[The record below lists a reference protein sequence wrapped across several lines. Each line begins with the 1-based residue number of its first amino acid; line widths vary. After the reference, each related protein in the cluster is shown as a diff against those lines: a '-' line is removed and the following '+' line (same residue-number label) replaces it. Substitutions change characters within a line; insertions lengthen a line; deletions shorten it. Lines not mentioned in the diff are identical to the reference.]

1 MNSRVKIACGL
12 DVHRSKI
19 VGSIVTSVGT
29 HETRTFTTNIDDT
42 LALKEWILTHDCERV
57 AMEAT
62 GIYWYPV
69 YNLLEEH
76 VTVQVAN
83 PLFIKGIPGR
93 KTDQLDAEWIATLCL
108 NGLVKPSFVPGL
120 QVRNRRDLV
129 RTLSRLIQIRTR
141 HKNRIHKVMVRAG
154 IRIGAHLSDLFG
166 PSGLRILHG
175 LLDGQSIDTIL
186 KNLKNAKIAKKRE
199 ELVKSICG
207 TLDENDVYLIRL
219 ELDAITSINRLI
231 DDLKQRISHMMT
243 PENEDLNTM
252 ISIPGIG
259 YDSAVN
265 ILAEIGDIRQFPS
278 GKHLVSWAGLAPGMN
293 ESAGKQGP
301 AHITKR
307 GSKFLRTFL
316 IEPAHSIAGMKRN
329 NLLKRFFARMRAK
342 LGYKPAIIAL
352 ARKLL
357 MLIHHLL
364 LNCEPYFEVN
374 LPMKKPIKI
383 NPSSLSSMTPDQIL
397 KILSDAI
404 AVLSLS
410 DRVDFVQKLSR
421 IGNF

>member
-19 VGSIVTSVGT
+19 VGSIVTSAGT
-29 HETRTFTTNIDDT
+29 NEMRTFTTNIDDT
-42 LALKEWILTHDCERV
+42 LALKDWILTHECERV

-62 GIYWYPV
+62 GIYWYPI

-108 NGLVKPSFVPGL
+108 NGLVKPSYVPGL

-129 RTLSRLIQIRTR
+129 RTLNRLIQIRTR

-154 IRIGAHLSDLFG
+154 IRIAAHLSDLFG
-166 PSGLRILHG
+166 PSGLRILNG
-175 LLDGQSIDTIL
+175 LLEGQSIDTIL

-199 ELVKSICG
+199 ELAKSICG
-207 TLDENDVYLIRL
+207 SLDENDVYLIRL
-219 ELDAITSINRLI
+219 ELDAIGSVNRLI
-231 DDLKQRISHMMT
+231 DDLKQRISYLMI
-243 PENEDLNTM
+243 PENEDLNTLM
-252 ISIPGIG
+252 SIPGIG

-265 ILAEIGDIRQFPS
+265 LLAEIGDIRQFPS

-293 ESAGKQGP
+293 ESAGKHGP

-329 NLLKRFFARMRAK
+329 NHLKRFFSRMRGK

-357 MLIHHLL
+357 MLVHHLL
-364 LNCEPYFEVN
+364 VKRELYFEEN
-374 LPMKKPIKI
+374 LPKKKPVKI
-383 NPSSLSSMTPDQIL
+383 TSSSLISMTPDQIL
-397 KILSDAI
+397 KILSDA
-404 AVLSLS
+404 VTELSES
-410 DRVDFVQKLSR
+410 DRAEFVRKLNH
-421 IGNF
+421 IGNS

>member
-1 MNSRVKIACGL
+1 VNAWRWKLPG
-12 DVHRSKI
+12 
-19 VGSIVTSVGT
+19 
-29 HETRTFTTNIDDT
+29 
-42 LALKEWILTHDCERV
+42 
-57 AMEAT
+57 
-62 GIYWYPV
+62 
-69 YNLLEEH
+69 H

-129 RTLSRLIQIRTR
+129 RTLNRLIQIRTR

-154 IRIGAHLSDLFG
+154 IRIAAHLSDLFG

-175 LLDGQSIDTIL
+175 LLEGQSIDTIL

-199 ELVKSICG
+199 ELAKSICG
-207 TLDENDVYLIRL
+207 SLDENDVYLIRL
-219 ELDAITSINRLI
+219 ELDAIGSVNRLI
-231 DDLKQRISHMMT
+231 DDLKQRISHLMI
-243 PENEDLNTM
+243 PENEDLNTLM
-252 ISIPGIG
+252 SIPGIG

-265 ILAEIGDIRQFPS
+265 LLAEIGDVRQFPS

-329 NLLKRFFARMRAK
+329 NQLKRFFSRMRGK

-357 MLIHHLL
+357 MLVHHLL
-364 LNCEPYFEVN
+364 VKREPYFEEN
-374 LPMKKPIKI
+374 LPKKKPVKI
-383 NPSSLSSMTPDQIL
+383 TSSSLSSMNPDQIL
-397 KILSDAI
+397 KILYDA
-404 AVLSLS
+404 VTELSES
-410 DRVDFVQKLSR
+410 GRAEFVRKLNH
-421 IGNF
+421 IGNS

>member
-1 MNSRVKIACGL
+1 MNPRVKIACGL

-19 VGSIVTSVGT
+19 VGSIVTSDGT
-29 HETRTFTTNIDDT
+29 NEMRTFTTNIDDT
-42 LALKEWILTHDCERV
+42 LALKDWIITHECERV

-62 GIYWYPV
+62 GIYWYPI
-69 YNLLEEH
+69 YNLLEGH

-120 QVRNRRDLV
+120 QARNRRDLV
-129 RTLSRLIQIRTR
+129 RTLNRLIQIRTR
-141 HKNRIHKVMVRAG
+141 HKNRVHKVMVRAG

-175 LLDGQSIDTIL
+175 LLEGQSIDTIL
-186 KNLKNAKIAKKRE
+186 NTLKNAKITKKRE
-199 ELVKSICG
+199 ELTKSICG

-219 ELDAITSINRLI
+219 ELDAIGSINRLI
-231 DDLKQRISHMMT
+231 DDLKQRISQQMI
-243 PENEDLNTM
+243 PENEDLNTL

-259 YDSAVN
+259 FDSAVN

-278 GKHLVSWAGLAPGMN
+278 GKNLVSWAGLAPGMN

-301 AHITKR
+301 GHITKR

-329 NLLKRFFARMRAK
+329 NQLKRFFARMRGK
-342 LGYKPAIIAL
+342 IGYKPAIIAL

-364 LNCEPYFEVN
+364 VNREPYFEEN
-374 LPMKKPIKI
+374 LPKKKTVKI
-383 NPSSLSSMTPDQIL
+383 TPSLLVSMTPDQIL
-397 KILSDAI
+397 KIFSDAI
-404 AVLSLS
+404 AELSTA
-410 DRVDFVQKLSR
+410 DRIEFVQKLNR
-421 IGNF
+421 IGNS

>member
-1 MNSRVKIACGL
+1 M
-12 DVHRSKI
+12 
-19 VGSIVTSVGT
+19 
-29 HETRTFTTNIDDT
+29 RTFTTNIDDT
-42 LALKEWILTHDCERV
+42 LALKDWILTHECERV

-62 GIYWYPV
+62 GIYWYPI

-108 NGLVKPSFVPGL
+108 NGLVKPSYVPGL

-129 RTLSRLIQIRTR
+129 RTLNRLIQIRTR

-154 IRIGAHLSDLFG
+154 IRIAAHLSDLFG
-166 PSGLRILHG
+166 PSGLRILNG
-175 LLDGQSIDTIL
+175 LLEGQSIDTIL

-199 ELVKSICG
+199 ELAKSICG
-207 TLDENDVYLIRL
+207 SLDENDVYLIRL
-219 ELDAITSINRLI
+219 ELDAIGSVNRLI
-231 DDLKQRISHMMT
+231 DDLKQRISYLMI
-243 PENEDLNTM
+243 PENEDLNTLM
-252 ISIPGIG
+252 SIPGIG

-265 ILAEIGDIRQFPS
+265 LLAEIGDIRQFPS

-293 ESAGKQGP
+293 ESAGKHGP

-329 NLLKRFFARMRAK
+329 NHLKRFFSRMRGK

-357 MLIHHLL
+357 MLVHHLL
-364 LNCEPYFEVN
+364 VKRELYFEEN
-374 LPMKKPIKI
+374 LPKKKPVKI
-383 NPSSLSSMTPDQIL
+383 TSSSLISMTPDQIL
-397 KILSDAI
+397 KILSDA
-404 AVLSLS
+404 VTELSES
-410 DRVDFVQKLSR
+410 DRTEFVRKLNH
-421 IGNF
+421 IGNS

>member
-1 MNSRVKIACGL
+1 MHSRVKIACGL

-19 VGSIVTSVGT
+19 VGSIVTSTGT

-42 LALKEWILTHDCERV
+42 LALKDWILTHECERV

-62 GIYWYPV
+62 GIYWYPI

-76 VTVQVAN
+76 VTIQVAN

-120 QVRNRRDLV
+120 QMRNRRDLV
-129 RTLSRLIQIRTR
+129 RTLSRLIHIRTR
-141 HKNRIHKVMVRAG
+141 HKNRVHKVMVRAG

-175 LLDGQSIDTIL
+175 LLEGQSIDTIL
-186 KNLKNAKIAKKRE
+186 KELKNPKITKKRE

-219 ELDAITSINRLI
+219 ELDAIGSVNCLI
-231 DDLKQRISHMMT
+231 DNLKQRISVVMM
-243 PENEDLNTM
+243 PEHEDLNTLM
-252 ISIPGIG
+252 SVPGIG

-265 ILAEIGDIRQFPS
+265 ILAETGDVRLFPS

-301 AHITKR
+301 GHITKR

-316 IEPAHSIAGMKRN
+316 IEPAHSIASMKRN
-329 NLLKRFFARMRAK
+329 NQLKRFFSRMRGK

-364 LNCEPYFEVN
+364 VNREPYFEEN
-374 LPMKKPIKI
+374 LPMKKPIEM
-383 NPSSLSSMTPDQIL
+383 NPSSLSSMNPDQIL
-397 KILSDAI
+397 QILSDAI
-404 AVLSLS
+404 AELAEP
-410 DRVDFVQKLSR
+410 DRVDFVRKVNR
-421 IGNF
+421 IGNS